1 MLLNRFRRSRSRR
14 GMTIVES
21 TLVMSVFLLLLF
33 GMFEYCRFLLVLHV
47 TNNAAR
53 EGARYAVVN
62 IDKPSDFDYVDYTD
76 ASGKTFVNIQ
86 TYTKARLAG
95 VKNSIETPPAY
106 AALGPSAIV
115 GCYAVDQA
123 GLNLTPPVVRPKAK
137 TGTPAGQ
144 YPDPFINNDSK
155 RVPWNTAVFTE
166 KIAVTVDGNYR
177 PILPTFL
184 LMPSTISIRTTA
196 IMGSEG

>member
-1 MLLNRFRRSRSRR
+1 MLLTRSNRSRR
-14 GMTIVES
+14 RRGLTIVES
-21 TLVMSVFLLLLF
+21 ALVMSVFLLLLF

-62 IDKPSDFDYVDYTD
+62 LDKPQNFDYVDFTD
-76 ASGKTFVNIQ
+76 ANNVTFPNIQ
-86 TYTKARLAG
+86 KYTTNRMGGIHTRNIHGYRVA
-95 VKNSIETPPAY
+95 
-106 AALGPSAIV
+106 
-115 GCYAVDQA
+115 CYAVDQD
-123 GLNLTPPVVRPKAK
+123 GLDQTPPVVRPKAK

-144 YPDPFINNDSK
+144 YPDPFNNTDSK
-155 RVPWNTAVFTE
+155 RVSWNSASFTE
-166 KIAVTVDGNYR
+166 KIAVTIDGTYR

-184 LMPSTISIRTTA
+184 LMPSAISVKTTA